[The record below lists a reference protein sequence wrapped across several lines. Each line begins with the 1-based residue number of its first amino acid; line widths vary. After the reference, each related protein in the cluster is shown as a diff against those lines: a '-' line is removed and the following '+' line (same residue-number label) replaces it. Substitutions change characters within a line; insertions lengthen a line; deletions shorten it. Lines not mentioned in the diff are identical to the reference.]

1 MLKNLA
7 TVLRASA
14 LYAHAAHNTISG
26 ETFLSDHEFLGDL
39 YTALTTAYDDVVE
52 RAIGLGE
59 EVDLLSLQ
67 VDAAESL
74 KNLSLQDATAI
85 FKQVLENE
93 KTIQDEISDA
103 INGTTVGTNDLL
115 AGIADAGEV
124 RIYKIRQRL
133 GE

>member
-74 KNLSLQDATAI
+74 KNLSLSDATAI
-85 FKQVLENE
+85 FKQILENE

>member
-59 EVDLLSLQ
+59 EVDLLSMQ

-74 KNLSLQDATAI
+74 KNLSLSDATAI
-85 FKQVLENE
+85 FKQILENE